1 VYTVAAVF
9 NAFFR
14 FAWMLTILPT
24 GLSGKTEDMTFLQ
37 MVSAHAGPLVASAE
51 VVRRMVWGWL
61 RMEYEHIEL
70 FGQPEKVSSALPSPG
85 PKISYDSSTKSFT
98 MVGADLEAFDKVRY
112 YCLCC
117 YYCRYNL
124 YVNDNTDLLAT
135 YAIFYYI
142 L

>member
-1 VYTVAAVF
+1 
-9 NAFFR
+9 
-14 FAWMLTILPT
+14 
-24 GLSGKTEDMTFLQ
+24 MTFLQ

-98 MVGADLEAFDKVRY
+98 MVGADLEAFDKLHKRMLHRRGARGNGLKLWMS
-112 YCLCC
+112 CLFRVA
-117 YYCRYNL
+117 YR
-124 YVNDNTDLLAT
+124 
-135 YAIFYYI
+135 I